1 MKVEIYIGL
10 GTGAKRI
17 WSGALDCL
25 PRINEEMVIGNK
37 GYMVEFIHHHLT
49 AKPKDPGSGQLVKLY
64 VR

>member
-25 PRINEEMVIGNK
+25 PRINESICAGAILKGALLVIFGGNLASSA
-37 GYMVEFIHHHLT
+37 I
-49 AKPKDPGSGQLVKLY
+49 GSAGLS
-64 VR
+64 